1 MTKTIAHKS
10 RISTHRN
17 GSSRAANIGSLRGLL
32 SDAKATISDVGS
44 HASEDVQALRD
55 RLRSTLS
62 QVQVRVKTVAKSAR
76 RQAARAD
83 DAIRAKPY
91 HAMGI
96 AAGLG
101 LVAGLLIARRRA
113 AR

>member
-1 MTKTIAHKS
+1 MTKTITHRP
-10 RISTHRN
+10 RISSHRN
-17 GSSRAANIGSLRGLL
+17 GTSRDASSNLKALL
-32 SDAKATISDVGS
+32 TQAKSTISDVGTQTT
-44 HASEDVQALRD
+44 EGMQAIRD
-55 RLRSTLS
+55 RLKSALS
-62 QVQVRVKTVAKSAR
+62 GAQVRAKAVAKAAR

-96 AAGLG
+96 AAGVG